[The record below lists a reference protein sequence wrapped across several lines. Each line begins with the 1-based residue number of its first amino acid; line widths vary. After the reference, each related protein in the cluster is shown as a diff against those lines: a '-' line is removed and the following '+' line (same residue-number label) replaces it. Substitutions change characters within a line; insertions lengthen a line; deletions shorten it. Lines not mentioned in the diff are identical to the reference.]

1 MKKKNLL
8 IILLLFFNS
17 CGSLEETGKI
27 LRNEKI
33 TNTDEFF
40 VKKKEPLVL
49 PPDYKEI
56 PTPGSLSKKK
66 KENNSIKKI
75 LKSKRNENVNSNKS
89 SSVEDSVIKRISK

>member
-49 PPDYKEI
+49 PP
-56 PTPGSLSKKK
+56 
-66 KENNSIKKI
+66 N
-75 LKSKRNENVNSNKS
+75 
-89 SSVEDSVIKRISK
+89 